1 MEDMAARG
9 GHGYAAGAAARGAV
23 GAAGPLSVTA
33 TRNLPRQSARL
44 TGRRRGAGHRP
55 AGERGS
61 LKRARDG
68 GGLGPRHRLS
78 ECTSL
83 YRIGRVPGRAASPR
97 ARHHSGADARDPGSV
112 GGLVPGRRLAPG
124 RELGCLAPETA
135 VPGPEADPEHR
146 HQQQVEE
153 EGGGHHDQHL
163 PLPPRQARR
172 SPPAPPATS
181 SHRIS
186 PLLTALAS
194 RASVMNPWRMA
205 SLPR

>member
-44 TGRRRGAGHRP
+44 TDRRRGAGHRP

-83 YRIGRVPGRAASPR
+83 YRIGRVPGRAGRCGAR
-97 ARHHSGADARDPGSV
+97 AT
-112 GGLVPGRRLAPG
+112 
-124 RELGCLAPETA
+124 TA
-135 VPGPEADPEHR
+135 VRTPATLA
-146 HQQQVEE
+146 QS
-153 EGGGHHDQHL
+153 GGSSRGGAWRQDASSVAWRRKLRSRAQKL
-163 PLPPRQARR
+163 IPSTGTSSRSRRRAAATTISTSPCRPDRRVAPPQPPRRR
-172 SPPAPPATS
+172 AATGSAHCSRRWRAGPA
-181 SHRIS
+181 
-186 PLLTALAS
+186 
-194 RASVMNPWRMA
+194 
-205 SLPR
+205 